1 MTRTGRKQLSVQITE
16 ESFDQ
21 FNQLKE
27 KYNLSNAKLVELLI
41 QTNINTTETTNINT
55 STNTP
60 LTEER
65 LKAVLTE
72 VLSSFSSQSTPEE
85 TEEEKEKKRVAALV
99 AQYTDENG
107 NFDTEATCTSEDTSP
122 PIPEWDEQAW
132 LDEDFMVFSD
142 DPNPPEIIRT
152 KPVEEEKPKD
162 EPNEFFRPQKAPI
175 EDEDDDW

>member
-41 QTNINTTETTNINT
+41 QTSINTNINTQETTNIST

-65 LKAVLTE
+65 LKIVLAE
-72 VLSSFSSQSTPEE
+72 VLSSVSSLPQSEPEKPKKKLITMTPEE
-85 TEEEKEKKRVAALV
+85 I
-99 AQYTDENG
+99 
-107 NFDTEATCTSEDTSP
+107 EASCTYEDVSP
-122 PIPEWDEQAW
+122 PIPEWDEQKW
-132 LDEDFMVFSD
+132 LDEDFMEFSN
-142 DPNPPEIIRT
+142 DPNPPELSEL
-152 KPVEEEKPKD
+152 KK
-162 EPNEFFRPQKAPI
+162 
-175 EDEDDDW
+175 